1 MSKAT
6 KHTAI
11 IKDPASM
18 WSKLAWDV
26 DCFRGIQTSYP
37 DEREPLAYAAINVC
51 IAAASLQDWVKEF
64 LKRQANEAGS
74 PWDEDRFF
82 QDLMSAVPEQSACV
96 AIANTSKHS
105 GFRAGKWLNGEVLL
119 TYKEGDEDYPS
130 GYVLYHLIA
139 DSHSEGF
146 ALSKFDALC
155 QNWWDFLASQGLTN
169 GHSRTPEW
177 MNNKLHRILRPHG
190 NSGDTI
196 LNF

>member
-1 MSKAT
+1 
-6 KHTAI
+6 
-11 IKDPASM
+11 M

-51 IAAASLQDWVKEF
+51 IAAASLQHWVKEF
-64 LKRQANEAGS
+64 LRRAAIEVGT
-74 PWDEDRFF
+74 PWDEAKFF
-82 QDLMSAVPEQSACV
+82 QDVISAVPEQSACV

-105 GFRAGKWLNGEVLL
+105 EFQQRKWRNGEVLL
-119 TYKEGDEDYPS
+119 TYEEGDEHVPS

-155 QNWWDFLASQGLTN
+155 QNWLDFLASRGLTN
-169 GHSRTPEW
+169 GHCRTPEW
-177 MNNKLHRILRPHG
+177 MNNKLNRILRPHG
-190 NSGDTI
+190 NSGDNSGDTNSGDTI
-196 LNF
+196 LNS

>member
-11 IKDPASM
+11 IRDPASM
-18 WSKLAWDV
+18 WSKLAWDA
-26 DCFRGIQTSYP
+26 DCFRDIQTSYP

-64 LKRQANEAGS
+64 LRRAANEAGS
-74 PWDEDRFF
+74 PWDDARFF
-82 QDLMSAVPEQSACV
+82 QDVISAVPEQSACV

-105 GFRAGKWLNGEVLL
+105 EFQQRRWLNGEVLL
-119 TYKEGDEDYPS
+119 TYEEGDEDFPS

-155 QNWWDFLASQGLTN
+155 QNWWNFLLSRGLTN

-177 MNNKLHRILRPHG
+177 MNNKLNRIFRPH
-190 NSGDTI
+190 
-196 LNF
+196 L